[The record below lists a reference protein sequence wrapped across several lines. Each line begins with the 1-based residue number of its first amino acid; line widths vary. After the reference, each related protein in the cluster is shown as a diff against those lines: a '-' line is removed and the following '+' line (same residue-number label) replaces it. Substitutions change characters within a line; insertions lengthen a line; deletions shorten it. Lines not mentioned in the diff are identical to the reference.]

1 EHGGGFRSNY
11 EQTKYEA
18 HRLVEE
24 LIDQGA
30 PVVNMI
36 VSTVYGPG
44 DESPVAELI
53 EHHLAGRALAHLDRR
68 AGYTFTHVD
77 DVAAALRLGY
87 ERGEIGQRYLVSGT
101 PATFEG
107 FFDQLSELTGIAA
120 PKFEV
125 PSRLVDM
132 IKPVL
137 EAIAPL
143 IGKSAA
149 EVDESLAMGRNVTR
163 FFSGDK
169 AREELGWEPRTL
181 DEGLRQT

>member
-1 EHGGGFRSNY
+1 
-11 EQTKYEA
+11 
-18 HRLVEE
+18 
-24 LIDQGA
+24 
-30 PVVNMI
+30 
-36 VSTVYGPG
+36 
-44 DESPVAELI
+44 
-53 EHHLAGRALAHLDRR
+53 
-68 AGYTFTHVD
+68 
-77 DVAAALRLGY
+77 
-87 ERGEIGQRYLVSGT
+87 IGQRYLVSGT